1 MFFLHLPFF
10 SEAERIAKLTRTR
23 VRINTMYDGGKNQDA
38 TTLKKVAS
46 TCNALA
52 NKAKGK
58 SGIRW

>member
-1 MFFLHLPFF
+1 MFFLYLSFF

-23 VRINTMYDGGKNQDA
+23 VRINTMYDGGKNQDS
-38 TTLKKVAS
+38 TTLKKVAG
-46 TCNALA
+46 TCNALV